1 MPGKSTM
8 LLIFCVRQVME
19 KYREKNR
26 KLCMTFIDLEK
37 TYDRLPREV
46 FEMGIDEERVAKVV
60 GM

>member
-1 MPGKSTM
+1 
-8 LLIFCVRQVME
+8 ME